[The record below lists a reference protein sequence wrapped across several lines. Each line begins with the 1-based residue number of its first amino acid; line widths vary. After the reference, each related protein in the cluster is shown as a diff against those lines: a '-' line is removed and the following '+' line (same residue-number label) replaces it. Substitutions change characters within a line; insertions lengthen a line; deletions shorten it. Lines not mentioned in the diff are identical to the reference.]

1 MNHLQEVFMK
11 HSAHAW
17 VMREP
22 GTPLCLTEF
31 TPQSPATGEA
41 LIEIAGCGV
50 CHTDIGFLHDGVP
63 TRHPLPLT
71 LGHEIAG
78 TISQVGPNPT
88 LHDGRSVEP
97 GQQVIVPAVLPCG
110 ACGFCRKGRENMCPA
125 QKMPGNDMDGGFA
138 THITVPI
145 RFLVPVTKVPPGHDL
160 AHLAVVADAVTTPY
174 QALRRALVSA
184 ADRVVIIGA
193 GGIGI
198 YGVQIAAAMGSQ
210 VIAVDVVDK
219 AMQRTRSFG
228 AHAAVCTAQMDGK
241 EARDAVRRAAADLGW
256 PRAAWK
262 IFEMSGSRGGQ
273 ELAFSLL
280 SPGATL
286 AVVGYTPRTVSVR
299 LSNLMAFDADA
310 FGSWGCRPQ
319 YYADVLDLIA
329 TGKVKVEPFV
339 KFHPL
344 ADINAV
350 LDKTRAGRL
359 DARAV
364 LLPAAL
370 EKRS

>member
-1 MNHLQEVFMK
+1 MK
-11 HSAHAW
+11 HSALAW

-22 GTPLCLTEF
+22 GLPLWETEF
-31 TPQSPATGEA
+31 TPKNPETGEA

-78 TISQVGPNPT
+78 TISQVGPQPT

-110 ACGFCRKGRENMCPA
+110 ECAFCRKGRENMCPD

-138 THITVPI
+138 THITVPT
-145 RFLVPVTKVPPGHDL
+145 RFLVPVTQVPAGHDL

-174 QALRRALVSA
+174 QALRRGAVKA
-184 ADRVVIIGA
+184 TDQVVIIGA

-198 YGVQIAAAMGSQ
+198 YGVQIAAALGAQ
-210 VIAVDVVDK
+210 VIAVDVVENSV
-219 AMQRTRSFG
+219 QRARTFG

-241 EARDAVRRAAADLGW
+241 EARNAVRRAAADLGW

-262 IFEMSGSRGGQ
+262 IFEMSGSVGGQ

-286 AVVGYTPRTVSVR
+286 AVVGYTPKKVSLR

-319 YYADVLDLIA
+319 YYTDVLDLIDA
-329 TGKVKVEPFV
+329 GSVKIEPFV
-339 KFHPL
+339 SFHPL
-344 ADINAV
+344 ADINSV
-350 LDKTRAGRL
+350 LDDARAGRM
-359 DARAV
+359 DTRAV

-370 EKRS
+370 EKR